1 MPETP
6 DVSKIMA
13 YEEGELDQDE
23 MILLFSQLVS
33 SGMAW
38 KLQGSYGRT
47 AKCLIDAGVLDLDG
61 RIQ

>member
-1 MPETP
+1 MSEMP

-13 YEEGELDQDE
+13 YEEGKLDQDE

-47 AKCLIDAGVLDLDG
+47 AKCLIDAGVLALDG

>member
-1 MPETP
+1 MSEAP

-13 YEEGELDQDE
+13 YEEGKLDQDE

-47 AKCLIDAGVLDLDG
+47 AKCLIDAGVLDLEG
-61 RIQ
+61 RIL

>member
-1 MPETP
+1 MSEAP

-13 YEEGELDQDE
+13 YEEGKLDQDE

>member
-1 MPETP
+1 MSEAP

>member
-1 MPETP
+1 MSEMP

-13 YEEGELDQDE
+13 YEEGKLDQDE